1 MLYMIYLCVHIL
13 QKSHTVDEAHAV
25 TLFNFA
31 YAISVSLNR
40 ERLLFSFAQLV
51 YMATRVT
58 CQESKPKTT
67 RRAANETR
75 MRWSEFFLMP
85 KRVSL
90 LQNTR
95 SLTHTD
101 RKWRTHSL
109 VCVRVLFLSLCD
121 GWNESEP
128 SRFTEI
134 LSKVMCAM
142 CLYGM
147 SVMETRF

>member
-1 MLYMIYLCVHIL
+1 
-13 QKSHTVDEAHAV
+13 
-25 TLFNFA
+25 
-31 YAISVSLNR
+31 
-40 ERLLFSFAQLV
+40 
-51 YMATRVT
+51 
-58 CQESKPKTT
+58 
-67 RRAANETR
+67 
-75 MRWSEFFLMP
+75 MRWGEFLMP
-85 KRVSL
+85 KRVSS
-90 LQNTR
+90 LQIR

-101 RKWRTHSL
+101 RKWRSRSL

-142 CLYGM
+142 CVYGM